1 MKTVLIAEFQKTKNI
16 FQIKFCFQWYVSSKK
31 MAMFILKSKNFD
43 CCLTGVWPVQLQS
56 TIKTLEQGTKSVKG

>member
-1 MKTVLIAEFQKTKNI
+1 MKTVLTAEFQKTKNI

-43 CCLTGVWPVQLQS
+43 CCLTGV
-56 TIKTLEQGTKSVKG
+56 